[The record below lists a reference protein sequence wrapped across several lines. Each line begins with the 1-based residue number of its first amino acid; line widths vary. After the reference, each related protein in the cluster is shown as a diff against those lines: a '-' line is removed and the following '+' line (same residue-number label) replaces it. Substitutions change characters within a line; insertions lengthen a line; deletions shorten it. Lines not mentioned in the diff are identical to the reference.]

1 MSNVISLNRYRRS
14 GAREVQIVFH
24 PYDLMTKIEF
34 VTEEGLYLALLVPTE
49 DAEQFEHDL
58 EGDPGRELQTTLAFL
73 AKRNGA
79 ND

>member
-1 MSNVISLNRYRRS
+1 MSNVISLNRYERR
-14 GAREVQIVFH
+14 GTRKTQIIFH
-24 PYDLMTKIEF
+24 PYAFVTKIEF
-34 VTEEGLYLALLVPTE
+34 VTEDGLYLPLVVSTE
-49 DAEQFEHDL
+49 EAEQFERDL